1 MELYQ
6 LHYFLY
12 VAKYENIT
20 KAAQELRVGQPAVSK
35 AIKSLEKDFQVQLLK
50 RNGKRVYLTHEGQ
63 LLKTRLIPLL
73 RGLDALPAELQIFG
87 ERREV
92 IKLNVLSCN
101 LLLADIIKKF
111 KELEPNVVFMITEQR
126 EKTDW
131 NLCIRSTSPEIG
143 YTNGIRLMEERI
155 CLASKKGTWL
165 DARESVVFE
174 DLKKEE
180 FIMLRQGAQIR
191 NIAEAKF
198 HEAGFVPHVGFECD
212 TLYMVQ
218 RMTEEGLGVALWPEH
233 SWGKSDKVKLTQ
245 MEGDMRRTIYL
256 LEQPERTS
264 SQGVLHFSAFL
275 QEYIRNVK
283 QI

>member
-50 RNGKRVYLTHEGQ
+50 RNGKRVYLTHEGR
-63 LLKTRLIPLL
+63 LLQTRLQPLV
-73 RGLDALPAELQIFG
+73 RGLEALPAELQLFG
-87 ERREV
+87 EKKEV
-92 IKLNVLSCN
+92 IKINALSCN
-101 LLLADIIKKF
+101 LLLADMIKQF
-111 KELEPNVVFMITEQR
+111 KEREPKVVFIITEQR

-143 YTNGIRLMEERI
+143 YTNGTKLMEERI

-165 DARESVVFE
+165 DERERVNFE
-174 DLKKEE
+174 ELKKEV

-191 NIAEAKF
+191 NIAEARF
-198 HEAGFVPHVGFECD
+198 HEAGFVPNVGFECD
-212 TLYMVQ
+212 TLYLVQ
-218 RMTEEGLGVALWPEH
+218 RLAEEGLGVTLWPEY
-233 SWGKSDKVKLTQ
+233 SWGKNDRVTLTE
-245 MEGDMRRTIYL
+245 MEGDMRRTVYL
-256 LEQPERTS
+256 LEQSERKS
-264 SQGVLHFSAFL
+264 SGAVQRFATFV
-275 QEYIRNVK
+275 QEYVSEFL
-283 QI
+283 